1 MRDRRAGASDGG
13 AAARRDRFEDRY
25 ARLLVTVAAVH
36 ALGDA
41 EDAQAAEPAR
51 RRGDVLRASAALG
64 AVSMTV
70 AAASLRS
77 APLVVAAD
85 GGADAGLF
93 AAVNQD
99 RASNGVGPLAH
110 NGTLQNVGEAWPY
123 HCGGTTVHGRAY
135 DMIERNYFAHV
146 IAGCGQYVFSMMT
159 AAGVGYRSAG
169 ENIGWASGF
178 GSAGA
183 AVGYI
188 NTALMNSPDH
198 RANIL
203 NPNYT
208 SVGVGSDWTA
218 GPWTGAGGALNNV
231 SMFVELF
238 VQQGA
243 PAPPPPPP
251 PPPPTRVP
259 PPPPAHTTPAPPP
272 AAASTQSRPA
282 PSPTPS
288 AAAAAPTPAATPAP
302 LDLSPPVPPPAT
314 QQPGVPPPL
323 ELQPS
328 GLLSDSVEAVLESFL
343 LD

>member
-1 MRDRRAGASDGG
+1 MCDRRAGAPDGG
-13 AAARRDRFEDRY
+13 AVARRERFEDRY
-25 ARLLVTVAAVH
+25 ARLLATVAAVH
-36 ALGDA
+36 ALADA
-41 EDAQAAEPAR
+41 EDAQAAQGAR
-51 RRGDVLRASAALG
+51 RRAAALRASAALG

-77 APLVVAAD
+77 APLVVAAE
-85 GGADAGLF
+85 GGADAGMF
-93 AAVNQD
+93 AAINQD

-110 NGTLQNVGEAWPY
+110 NATLQTVGEAWPY
-123 HCGGTTVHGRAY
+123 HCGGLTIHGRAY

-146 IAGCGQYVFSMMT
+146 IPGCGQYVFSMMT

-183 AVGYI
+183 AVGYM

-231 SMFVELF
+231 SMFAELF

-251 PPPPTRVP
+251 PPPTRVP
-259 PPPPAHTTPAPPP
+259 PPPPARTPPPPSP
-272 AAASTQSRPA
+272 AAASTQNRPA
-282 PSPTPS
+282 PSPTLP
-288 AAAAAPTPAATPAP
+288 AVAAAPTPTPTPAP
-302 LDLSPPVPPPAT
+302 LDVSPPLPPPAT
-314 QQPGVPPPL
+314 PESGVSAPL
-323 ELQPS
+323 ELQPG
-328 GLLSDSVEAVLESFL
+328 GLLSDSVEAVLEGFL